1 MHGGIRIK
9 HGKLATS
16 TTGWDLHASIIMD
29 RITAAQVFVA
39 IAERGSMVAASEALG
54 MSRAMV
60 TRYLAEMEQW
70 AGARL
75 LHRSTRRLSLTDAG
89 DATLARCRQMLE
101 VAGAMAVTSL
111 DGADTPHGLLRI
123 TCSQSLAQTALASA
137 VATYLQRYPRAAVD
151 LQMENRAVN
160 LVEQRID
167 LAIRITNALEPNLI
181 ARQLASCDSVVVA
194 APAYL
199 AAHGTPRRVED
210 LAMHNCLTYTYFG
223 KSLWQFTHQG
233 EALTVPVSG
242 RLSANESLVLL
253 VATVEGAGI
262 SLQPRFSAAPLIAS
276 GQLVELLPA
285 WRPQSMGIY
294 GIYTSRQHMSPLLR
308 TMLDFLVEWFERDS
322 RWLELTG
329 GITLPI
335 RPLSRKRTSKLS
347 SGTTQ
352 A

>member
-1 MHGGIRIK
+1 
-9 HGKLATS
+9 
-16 TTGWDLHASIIMD
+16 MD

-39 IAERGSMVAASEALG
+39 IAERGSMVAASEALD

-75 LHRSTRRLSLTDAG
+75 LHRTTRRLSLTDAG

-101 VAGAMAVTSL
+101 VAGAMAVAAPE
-111 DGADTPHGLLRI
+111 GGDTPQGLLRI
-123 TCSQSLAQTALASA
+123 TCSQSLAQTALAGA
-137 VATYLQRYPRAAVD
+137 VTAYLQRYPRAAVD

-181 ARQLASCDSVVVA
+181 ARQLASCASVVCA
-194 APAYL
+194 APSYL

-210 LAMHNCLTYTYFG
+210 LALHNCLTYNYFG

-233 EALTVPVSG
+233 EVLTVPVSG

-253 VATVEGAGI
+253 VATAAGAGI
-262 SLQPRFSAAPLIAS
+262 AMQPRYSAAPLIAS

-285 WRPQSMGIY
+285 YAPQDMGIY

-308 TMLDFLVEWFERDS
+308 TMLDFLLEWFARDPQ
-322 RWLELTG
+322 WLAAIAAPKLPGRPLARQRRAGAEG
-329 GITLPI
+329 GI
-335 RPLSRKRTSKLS
+335 
-347 SGTTQ
+347 